1 MKLLKN
7 RIFAIILTAVVI
19 VGCCA
24 YGFLTRPNETA
35 ADQTHLEYGKTN
47 YSSYLDWIADEAGLL
62 SDETEQLVASYM
74 GALDHGW
81 GSIVAVVTEDSGGA
95 DLQTRAEDWAAK
107 GDLSGWDMILLLDAA
122 SGRWYMQPGADI
134 SPYVDQTLT
143 TTVTACFDSRSVTED
158 ADEILTELF
167 PDLYTWYEDTVT
179 AQDGGNNGML
189 ALLILVIVLLVVFG
203 GFIYGLAIAIA
214 LRGGASTAGT
224 DFISLMVSNKT
235 GKSIWGLI
243 FAGNCV
249 VLVIFGALFGW
260 TAAAF
265 SIIFQFI
272 STKTIETFY
281 HRYDRMTMVIT
292 TKKPDEVLEAYHDAF
307 KHGSSCYEA
316 IGGYSRK
323 TYWRIE
329 TVVSSYEVGDIVAL
343 VRAHDD
349 HAVINV
355 FRSEGFFGRFYRG
368 PVD

>member
-24 YGFLTRPNETA
+24 YGFFARPNETA
-35 ADQTHLEYGKTN
+35 ADQTPLEYGKTN
-47 YSSYLDWIADEAGLL
+47 YSSYLDWIADEADLL
-62 SDETEQLVASYM
+62 SDDTEQLVASYM

-179 AQDGGNNGML
+179 AQDGISNGMQ

-203 GFIYGLAIAIA
+203 ISIVIVSVCNVDSGNGGFGGPPYGRYRHHHHHHHHSGHDHGGNDRPSGG
-214 LRGGASTAGT
+214 RGG
-224 DFISLMVSNKT
+224 
-235 GKSIWGLI
+235 
-243 FAGNCV
+243 
-249 VLVIFGALFGW
+249 FGSGGFRGGSRGGG
-260 TAAAF
+260 F
-265 SIIFQFI
+265 
-272 STKTIETFY
+272 
-281 HRYDRMTMVIT
+281 
-292 TKKPDEVLEAYHDAF
+292 
-307 KHGSSCYEA
+307 GSSRGF
-316 IGGYSRK
+316 GGGR
-323 TYWRIE
+323 R
-329 TVVSSYEVGDIVAL
+329 GG
-343 VRAHDD
+343 
-349 HAVINV
+349 
-355 FRSEGFFGRFYRG
+355 GFGG
-368 PVD
+368 

>member
-35 ADQTHLEYGKTN
+35 ADQTPLEYGKTN
-47 YSSYLDWIADEAGLL
+47 YSSYLDWIADEADLL
-62 SDETEQLVASYM
+62 SDDTEQLVASYM

-179 AQDGGNNGML
+179 AQDGISNGMQ

-203 GFIYGLAIAIA
+203 ISIVIVSVCNVDGGNGGFGSPPYGRYRHHHHHHHHSGHGHGGGDRPSGG
-214 LRGGASTAGT
+214 RGG
-224 DFISLMVSNKT
+224 
-235 GKSIWGLI
+235 
-243 FAGNCV
+243 
-249 VLVIFGALFGW
+249 FGSGGFRGGSRGGG
-260 TAAAF
+260 F
-265 SIIFQFI
+265 
-272 STKTIETFY
+272 
-281 HRYDRMTMVIT
+281 
-292 TKKPDEVLEAYHDAF
+292 
-307 KHGSSCYEA
+307 GSSRGF
-316 IGGYSRK
+316 GGGR
-323 TYWRIE
+323 R
-329 TVVSSYEVGDIVAL
+329 GG
-343 VRAHDD
+343 
-349 HAVINV
+349 
-355 FRSEGFFGRFYRG
+355 GFGG
-368 PVD
+368 